1 MDAVDCAYSI
11 EGKGPPILFVHGVGG
26 SRQVWTGVIVRLKS
40 EFTCISYDL
49 RGHGESPKPAL
60 PFGLDNLVADLE
72 WLRAQI
78 GLDRAHVI
86 GHSLG
91 GMVAPA
97 YARHYPDRVIS
108 IGLLSTVAGRSD
120 EERTRTRAVMDAMA
134 QEGVGPALDILVRR
148 WFTDGFIAAHPEI
161 VESRKRQV
169 RKIDPKIYLNAF
181 GIYAD
186 TEMLPWLSE
195 IAVPTLVLTG
205 DQDFG
210 CSPRHNEI
218 MADRLPNARLVVL
231 ENLRHGIL
239 LEAPDRAA
247 QAIVQFLRGLPAQ
260 SWPAQQP

>member
-11 EGKGPPILFVHGVGG
+11 EGKGPPILLVHGVGG
-26 SRQVWTGVIVRLKS
+26 RRQVWAGVIERLKS

-49 RGHGESPKPAL
+49 RGHGESPKPDWT
-60 PFGLDNLVADLE
+60 FGLDDLVADLE
-72 WLRAQI
+72 WLRARI
-78 GLDRAHVI
+78 GLERVHVI

-97 YARHYPDRVIS
+97 YARRYPDRVIS
-108 IGLLSTVAGRSD
+108 IGLLSTVAGRSE

-134 QEGVGPALDILVRR
+134 QEGVDPALDILVRR
-148 WFTDGFIAAHPEI
+148 WFTEGFIAAHPEI
-161 VESRKRQV
+161 VEGRKRQV
-169 RKIDPKIYLNAF
+169 REIDPKIYLNVF

-186 TEMLPWLSE
+186 TEMLPWLNE
-195 IAVPTLVLTG
+195 IAAPALVLTG
-205 DQDFG
+205 DQDLG
-210 CSPRHNEI
+210 CSPQHYEI

-239 LEAPDRAA
+239 LEAPGRVA

-260 SWPAQQP
+260 SCAAQAP